1 MAYAA
6 CMDDDLQRLDTEVTM
21 ALVGLDAR
29 TTQYAPKGRDDKWSI
44 QQIAEHLQLA
54 LELSSRGVEARLEK
68 RVPARSHATLG
79 QRLGQWGVLRLG
91 LFPPSREAPEASTPK
106 RPAVLRTGAQLADR
120 IHAALLEFD
129 RLARRAQGLFGHGP
143 VLRHTVLGPLS
154 MRAWNRFHLLHG
166 QHHIKQMD
174 RIRRDWKF

>member
-1 MAYAA
+1 
-6 CMDDDLQRLDTEVTM
+6 MDDNLQRLDTEVTM

-54 LELSSRGVEARLEK
+54 VEMSSRGVEARLE
-68 RVPARSHATLG
+68 RGAPARGNANLS
-79 QRLGQWGVLRLG
+79 QVLGQWAVIKLG
-91 LFPPSREAPEASTPK
+91 WFPATRESPEATTPK
-106 RPAVLRTGAQLADR
+106 RPAVLRNGAQLADR

-129 RLARRAQGLFGHGP
+129 KLARKAQKLFGNGP

-154 MRAWNRFHLLHG
+154 IPAWNRFHLLHG
-166 QHHIKQMD
+166 QHHIRQMD
-174 RIRRDWKF
+174 RIRRDWHSQGR